1 MYEYECK
8 DCEHIFEVIQKLD
21 DKPLTKC
28 HECGAKKGLVKLLS
42 SSVLQFNGEGWTPK
56 FHTQKEN

>member
-8 DCEHIFEVIQKLD
+8 KCEHMFEVLQKLED
-21 DKPLTKC
+21 TPLTKC
-28 HECGAKKGLVKLLS
+28 SECGAKKGLVKLLS